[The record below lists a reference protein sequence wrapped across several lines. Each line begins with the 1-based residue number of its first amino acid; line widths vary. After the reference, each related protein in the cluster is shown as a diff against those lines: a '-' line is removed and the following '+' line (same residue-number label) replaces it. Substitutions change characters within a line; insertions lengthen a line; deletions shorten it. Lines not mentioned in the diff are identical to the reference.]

1 MLRQGGRNQ
10 HFSLNEAVTLS
21 QEQECQLGLKPDW
34 TLSWKMYLG
43 RHPLQKLKGSVKDI
57 LQRLCWSD
65 TGISFLQIKLMS
77 CHTRSSLIFSMY
89 TGMHHGAV

>member
-1 MLRQGGRNQ
+1 MCLLPRLILAFVMHFGELSMLRQGGRNQ

-57 LQRLCWSD
+57 LQRLC
-65 TGISFLQIKLMS
+65 
-77 CHTRSSLIFSMY
+77 
-89 TGMHHGAV
+89 